1 MQESRK
7 AFITSYSIRLNM
19 KKNFL
24 SERVVGHWHRLPREV
39 VESPSLEKF
48 KNQVD
53 MALRD
58 TISGYIGGG
67 MMVGLDDLSGLFQP

>member
-19 KKNFL
+19 RNHFL

-39 VESPSLEKF
+39 VESPSLEVF
-48 KNQVD
+48 KNHGDV
-53 MALRD
+53 ALRD
-58 TISGYIGGG
+58 VARGHGGDG
-67 MMVGLDDLSGLFQP
+67 TVGG